1 MSYALILIYIYF
13 GESCDVYSGCMDETA
28 CNYDVNVLI
37 EDGSC
42 FYPNECGNCD
52 DDLSCCSC
60 TDSEACNFNTD
71 ATIDDSSC
79 FYPQEYEEIAMGIV
93 LMDTL
98 KCF

>member
-1 MSYALILIYIYF
+1 MHLTLILIYIIF

-52 DDLSCCSC
+52 DDLSC
-60 TDSEACNFNTD
+60 
-71 ATIDDSSC
+71 
-79 FYPQEYEEIAMGIV
+79 YG
-93 LMDTL
+93 
-98 KCF
+98 